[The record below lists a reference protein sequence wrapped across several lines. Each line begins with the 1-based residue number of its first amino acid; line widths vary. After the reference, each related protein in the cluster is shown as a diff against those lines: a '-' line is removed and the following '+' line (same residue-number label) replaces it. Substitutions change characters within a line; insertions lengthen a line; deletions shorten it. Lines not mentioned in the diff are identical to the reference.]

1 MKREKEKG
9 ICVEQNNE
17 IKIDIFFARFLFLL
31 SFPELISKNSIGS

>member
-31 SFPELISKNSIGS
+31 SFPFFYRIEL